1 MKCTDEQIREK
12 NGYTERE
19 WNRIMQEEEE
29 SRQKNRKIALVLVI
43 LLFVA
48 AMMGFLLYYF
58 GFRSHDYTLFQ
69 TYDSSNRVLGV
80 GSSLDLFEAEEGFAS
95 DLCVSTGDVNVSAV
109 NLEAPSVALFDM
121 YDQETIY
128 AKDIFSERSPAS
140 ITKIMTAIV
149 AMKYGN
155 MEDEVT
161 VTSTAMNV
169 EQGSSACGIAV
180 GDVLSMRQ
188 LFYGLM
194 VASGNDAALMIAEHV
209 GGSVSNFV
217 EMMNEEALEL
227 GMTGT
232 HFMNPHGLTEDNHY
246 TTAYDIYLMF
256 HEAMNYDLFLDA
268 ISRKNYYAEYK
279 NAAGEDIAVTWDST
293 NHYFTG
299 EAETPDNVTIYGGKT
314 GTTADAGACI
324 SLLVKDLYGNPYLAV
339 ILHAEDRDVLYPEAN
354 ELLSLVA

>member
-1 MKCTDEQIREK
+1 MKCTDEKARIE

-19 WNRIMQEEEE
+19 WNRIMEKEAEDK
-29 SRQKNRKIALVLVI
+29 RRNRRILLILLVL
-43 LLFVA
+43 LLVA
-48 AMMGFLLYYF
+48 ALMGFTLYYF
-58 GFRSHDYTLFQ
+58 GFRSHDYTLTQ
-69 TYDSSNRVLGV
+69 VYNSSDDVLGV
-80 GSSLDLFEAEEGFAS
+80 GSTLDIFEAEEGFAS
-95 DLCVSTGDVNVSAV
+95 DLCVVTGDTNVGAV
-109 NLEAPSVALFDM
+109 DIEAESVALFDM
-121 YDQETIY
+121 YDQETLY
-128 AKDIFSERSPAS
+128 AKDVFSERSPAS

-155 MEDEVT
+155 MDDQVT

-180 GDVLSMRQ
+180 GDVLSLKQ

-217 EMMNEEALEL
+217 DMMNEEARSL

-232 HFMNPHGLTEDNHY
+232 HFMNPHGLTEEGHY

-256 HEAMNYDLFLDA
+256 NEAMNYDLFTDA

-279 NAAGEDIAVTWDST
+279 NSDGEDVAVTWDST

-299 EAETPDNVTIYGGKT
+299 EADTPDNVVIYGGKT
-314 GTTADAGACI
+314 GTTSDAGACI

-354 ELLSLVA
+354 ELLTLIA